1 MERSRVRV
9 MIVDDEPLARSSIR
23 LLVERDPEVTAI
35 GDCAGAEAVDRIAR
49 ERPDI
54 LFLDVQMP
62 EVDGFEVLERAG
74 DVVPAVVFVT
84 AYDDYALRAFQV
96 HALGYLLK
104 PFTDAR
110 LHEELRRAKD
120 IVRAKQGG
128 SRYVRRFLV
137 RSRETISFVKTE
149 DIDWIEAADYYAA
162 LHSGGKSHLVRQTM
176 TEIEKQLDP
185 AQFIRVHRSAIV
197 NLDRVKGMQPHVRG
211 DFVLVLT
218 DGSRVRLSRTR
229 RDEFERRAS
238 R

>member
-1 MERSRVRV
+1 

-23 LLVERDPEVTAI
+23 ILLERDAEVTAI
-35 GDCAGAEAVDRIAR
+35 SECDGVNAVKAIPR

-54 LFLDVQMP
+54 VFMDVQMP
-62 EVDGFEVLERAG
+62 EVDGFEVLERVG

-110 LHEELRRAKD
+110 LQEELARAKER
-120 IVRAKQGG
+120 VRSLQGG

-137 RSRETISFVKTE
+137 RTRDAIAFIRTE
-149 DIDWIEAADYYAA
+149 DIDWIEAADYYSA

-176 TEIEKQLDP
+176 AQIEKQLDP
-185 AQFIRVHRSAIV
+185 AQFVRVHRSAIV
-197 NLDRVKGMQPHVRG
+197 NLDRVVKMQPLFHG
-211 DFVLVLT
+211 ESVLVLR
-218 DGSRVRLSRTR
+218 DGTQVRLSRAR
-229 RDEFERRAS
+229 RDEFERRAA